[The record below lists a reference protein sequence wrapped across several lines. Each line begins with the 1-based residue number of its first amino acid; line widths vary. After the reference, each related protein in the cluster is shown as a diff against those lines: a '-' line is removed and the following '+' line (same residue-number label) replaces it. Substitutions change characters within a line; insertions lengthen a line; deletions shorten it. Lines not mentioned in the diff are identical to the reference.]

1 MSKGK
6 SAILQKAEYQRRQP
20 YTPQQRMNYEK
31 CDCDFTAKMPP
42 QVVLDRIADEK
53 FSAGYKIGRKQV
65 CQKHFIAVSKS
76 GKCIECEAEE

>member
-31 CDCDFTAKMPP
+31 CDCESATRPP
-42 QVVLDRIADEK
+42 SQEVLDRIADQK
-53 FSAGYKIGRKQV
+53 FSAGYKIGRKQI
-65 CQKHFIAVSKS
+65 CQVHFIATSES
-76 GKCIECEAEE
+76 GKCIECEASE